1 MWRLC
6 GQRAG
11 DTGTADSTEY
21 GIGETATKQDRNPN
35 SGNLYFDSG
44 IEGKGK
50 FRYLTPR
57 ECMLFMGFK
66 DTDYWKLKNNNVA
79 FHKGDQLFSRDKIIR
94 MAGNSIP
101 VKLLEGVFWQI
112 LQIDKLMDKDDGCSQ

>member
-1 MWRLC
+1 M
-6 GQRAG
+6 
-11 DTGTADSTEY
+11 
-21 GIGETATKQDRNPN
+21 
-35 SGNLYFDSG
+35 
-44 IEGKGK
+44 
-50 FRYLTPR
+50 TPR

-66 DTDYWKLKNNNVA
+66 DMDYWKLKNNNVA